1 MNEKRYVRAL
11 KIAVISVGFGL
22 LCCVSV
28 FYLFWGRSSA
38 AQLLPGIL
46 FIFSL
51 AVSTVILLI
60 RKRLKR

>member
-11 KIAVISVGFGL
+11 RVALITAGFGL

-46 FIFSL
+46 FLLSL
-51 AVSTVILLI
+51 VVTTLILLI
-60 RKRLKR
+60 RKRITG